1 VKVEK
6 VQIVLFAF
14 RISLST
20 LMYVMEYLLF
30 VQIQLQQILDV
41 TIELL

>member
-1 VKVEK
+1 MKVEK

-14 RISLST
+14 RISVST

-41 TIELL
+41 TMELL

>member
-1 VKVEK
+1 
-6 VQIVLFAF
+6 
-14 RISLST
+14 LST